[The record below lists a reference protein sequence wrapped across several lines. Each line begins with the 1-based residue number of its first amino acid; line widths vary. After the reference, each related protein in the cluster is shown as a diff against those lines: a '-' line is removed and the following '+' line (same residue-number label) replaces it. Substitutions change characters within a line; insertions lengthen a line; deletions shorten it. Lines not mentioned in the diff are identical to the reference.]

1 MTDRHFAFW
10 PRRVPHSLTL
20 PETNVYYNLEVSAAR
35 YPEKTAMI
43 YYGSEISYRRLAEE
57 VNRFAGYLT
66 RLGIGRG
73 DRILLYMQNSP
84 QFVIAYYAILRANAA
99 VVPLN
104 PMYVTEELRY
114 YIQDSEARVAF
125 VGQEAYDRIAPL
137 LGQTPLKHVF
147 VAAYS
152 DYLAPHTQQ
161 SDIPIPDIVAAARKE
176 IREEGAILWS
186 EVLQEQ
192 YGPGPLTA
200 GPDDLAVLPYTS
212 GTTGKPK
219 GCMHTHHTVQ
229 ATLVGAGVWTSM
241 TPNAVIL
248 TTLPLFHVTGMQH
261 SMNAPIFNG
270 SSFLLMTRWDRE
282 VAAQLIQR
290 YGCTHWTNISTMVID
305 FLANPKIRD
314 YDLHTLML
322 VGGGGAPL
330 PEAVGE
336 RLYELLGL
344 RYVEGY
350 GLSETISQTHF
361 NPPDR
366 PKLQCLGIPAFDVD
380 ARVID
385 PETLEE
391 LGPNQVGEIVCSGP
405 QVLRGYWRRPEETE
419 EVFLTR
425 DGKRFLRTGD
435 LGQYDDEGYYFMV
448 DRLKRMINASG
459 FKVWPAEVESIL
471 YKHPAVQEACVIGVS
486 DPRRGETVKAFVVVR
501 QEQRGTVS
509 EEEIIEWSKGQMAAY
524 KYPRILQFVDALPRS
539 GTGKI
544 LWREL
549 QERERAAASQQ

>member
-1 MTDRHFAFW
+1 MEKRYFAFW
-10 PRRVPHSLTL
+10 PTRLPHSLVV
-20 PETNVYYNLEVSAAR
+20 PQTNLYSNLEVSAQR
-35 YPEKTAMI
+35 YPDKTAIM
-43 YYGSEISYRRLAEE
+43 YYGVEISYRQLAEE
-57 VNRFAGYLT
+57 VNRLAGYLT
-66 RLGIGRG
+66 QLGISRG
-73 DRILLYMQNSP
+73 DRVILDMQNCP
-84 QFVIAYYAILRANAA
+84 QYVIAYYAILRANAA
-99 VVPLN
+99 VIPLN
-104 PMYVTEELRY
+104 PMYVTEELKY
-114 YIQDSEARVAF
+114 YVEDSEARVAF
-125 VGQEAYDRIAPL
+125 VGQEMHDRIAPL
-137 LGQTPLKHVF
+137 LGQTSLKHVF

-152 DYLAPHTQQ
+152 DYLAPQAPH
-161 SDIPIPDIVAAARKE
+161 SGIPLPDIVTAARKE
-176 IREEGAILWS
+176 IRDQGTILWS
-186 EVLQEQ
+186 EALQAQ
-192 YGPGPLTA
+192 YEPGPVTA

-270 SSFLLMTRWDRE
+270 SSFVLMTRWDRD

-290 YGCTHWTNISTMVID
+290 YGCTHWVNISTMVVD
-305 FLANPKIRD
+305 FLANPKMRD
-314 YDLHTLML
+314 YDLHSLVL

-330 PEAVGE
+330 PGAVGE
-336 RLYELLGL
+336 LLYDLLGL

-366 PKLQCLGIPAFDVD
+366 PKLQCLGIPSFDVD
-380 ARVID
+380 CRVID

-391 LGPNQVGEIVCSGP
+391 LGPNQVGEIVSSGP
-405 QVLRGYWRRPEETE
+405 QIMRGYWRKPEATE
-419 EVFLTR
+419 EAFLTL

-435 LGQYDDEGYYFMV
+435 LGTYDDEGYFFMV

-459 FKVWPAEVESIL
+459 FKVWPAEIESIL
-471 YKHPAVQEACVIGVS
+471 YKHPAVQEACVIAVL
-486 DPRRGETVKAFVVVR
+486 DPRRGETVKAVVVLR
-501 QEQRGTVS
+501 EGQQGTVS
-509 EEEIIEWSKGQMAAY
+509 ELDIIEWSKGQMAAY
-524 KYPRILQFVDALPRS
+524 KYPRVVQFVDALPRS

-549 QERERAAASQQ
+549 QEQERTGASQQ